1 MLLYHILLS
10 FSISST
16 FSGKSLQ
23 VLFEQYF
30 KWKLRTYPEW
40 ATKIGFNDYNGRSED
55 FTFKA
60 IRGKARTCKNFLKR
74 SHYISTENEELR
86 TYQSIMEVH
95 RFILK
100 DYALKYEGKVCS
112 LITRDNRRQS
122 PT

>member
-60 IRGKARTCKNFLKR
+60 IRGKARTCKKFLKR

-86 TYQSIMEVH
+86 TYQSIMEVD
-95 RFILK
+95 I
-100 DYALKYEGKVCS
+100 YY
-112 LITRDNRRQS
+112 
-122 PT
+122 